1 MDDFSGKIALIT
13 GGASGMGKATVQLLA
28 ARGATVVVADC
39 NIEAARDLASSIR
52 AKGTQALAVAVDV
65 TQAAQVE
72 DMVNKTVEQFG
83 RLDILIHCAGISTHI
98 APLAEYPIEAWD
110 RALAVNLSGSFY
122 AMKYAIPALLK
133 AGGGA
138 IVTIASMMSS
148 IAHMGGTGYVSSKHG
163 VVGLTKAAA
172 LDYAKHGIRVNA
184 VGPGLVDTPMS
195 RAAITD
201 DGMRDMLGAMAPI
214 GRFATADEVAELIC
228 FLASDKASY
237 ISGAY
242 YVVDGGYTIQ

>member
-1 MDDFSGKIALIT
+1 MNDFSGKVALVT
-13 GGASGMGKATVQLLA
+13 GGASGMGKATAQILA
-28 ARGATVVVADC
+28 ARGASVAVADY
-39 NIEAARDLASSIR
+39 NIEGANALANSIR
-52 AKGTQALAVAVDV
+52 AEGGSALALQVDV
-65 TQAAQVE
+65 SQATQVE
-72 DMVNKTVEQFG
+72 KMVASTMEVFG
-83 RLDILIHCAGISTHI
+83 RLDILINCAGISTHI

-122 AMKYAIPALLK
+122 AMRYAIPALLK
-133 AGGGA
+133 SGGGA

-172 LDYAKHGIRVNA
+172 LDYAKQGIRVNA

-195 RAAITD
+195 RAAIT
-201 DGMRDMLGAMAPI
+201 GTEMREMLDAMTPI
-214 GRFATADEVAELIC
+214 GRFATANEVAELIC

-237 ISGAY
+237 ITGSY